1 MRETGRLTFKAM
13 SGRISRA
20 MSAAAM
26 SVLAIVMA
34 AEVLAQPAPP
44 EIPDAVARKMIELG
58 LQNIHRGLCG
68 GLSGCP
74 PATPEE
80 YRLPPITLG
89 HARIAILAGTQS
101 AVARWCGLDADRR
114 SIGPTMR
121 LVRQKFKLDER
132 QTALIAIIHGIQQ
145 SVVGEQLK
153 SRGECDAA
161 TRGRLD
167 AELPK
172 S

>member
-1 MRETGRLTFKAM
+1 
-13 SGRISRA
+13 
-20 MSAAAM
+20 MSA
-26 SVLAIVMA
+26 LAIVMA
-34 AEVLAQPAPP
+34 AEVSAQPGPP
-44 EIPDAVARKMIELG
+44 QIPDAAARKMIELG

-80 YRLPPITLG
+80 YRLPPITLSQ
-89 HARIAILAGTQS
+89 ARIAILAGTQS

-121 LVRQKFKLDER
+121 LVRQKFRLDER
-132 QTALIAIIHGIQQ
+132 QVALIAIIHGIQQ

-153 SRGECDAA
+153 LRGECDAA
-161 TRGRLD
+161 TRSRLD
-167 AELPK
+167 ADLPK

>member
-1 MRETGRLTFKAM
+1 MSFAM
-13 SGRISRA
+13 SKA
-20 MSAAAM
+20 VPVVVM
-26 SVLAIVMA
+26 SVLAIVIS
-34 AEVLAQPAPP
+34 AEVAAQPGPP
-44 EIPDAVARKMIELG
+44 EIPDEVARRMIALG

-68 GLSGCP
+68 GLSGCA

-80 YRLPPITLG
+80 YQLPPITLG

-114 SIGPTMR
+114 SIAPTMR

-132 QTALIAIIHGIQQ
+132 QVALIAIIHGIQQ
-145 SVVGEQLK
+145 GMVVEQLNAK
-153 SRGECDAA
+153 GGECDAA
-161 TRGRLD
+161 TRSRLD
-167 AELPK
+167 AQLPK